1 MIVDPWGVVVTRAP
15 DEGDGVWF
23 ADLDAD
29 ELRAVRTRL
38 PALSHR
44 RLGNAC

>member
-1 MIVDPWGVVVTRAP
+1 MVVDPWGSIVVRAP

-23 ADLDAD
+23 ADLDPD
-29 ELRAVRTRL
+29 EVRAVRTRL